1 MGHLFELEDARVEG
15 PLGLLYEGLSW
26 RVPERAVT
34 VLLGPAGT
42 GKSALLRG
50 LSGHALPPGWSY
62 AGSWRY
68 RGLELRR
75 GSVPADLCW
84 LPQASRLPLQADEAR
99 APRRWEQAFAGGAST
114 LLLDEPTRG
123 ESAASVEALAGR
135 LREQARHGAA
145 VVVTHDL
152 AFARRV
158 ADRAGLIC
166 AGRLVAEAEASAFF
180 EAPADELARRFLAQG
195 NCWPS
200 ASPSVSLP
208 SHFRWVLP
216 GRLAGM
222 GRPGLLGPV
231 EADLEAIALAG
242 VTDLVTLTEEPL
254 PATLLRP
261 FGLRARHFPVRDMGV
276 PALHTTAGL
285 CREIERTMTRGTVA
299 LHCHAGLGRTGT
311 LLAAVLVWLGRE
323 PDVAVAE
330 LRALGRGY
338 VQNRAQEDFVRRF
351 AASVGPAPAG
361 SRT

>member
-1 MGHLFELEDARVEG
+1 MPHLFELENARVEG

-26 RVPERAVT
+26 RLPERAVT

-50 LSGHALPPGWSY
+50 LSGHALPSGWSY

-68 RGLELRR
+68 RGVELRR
-75 GSVPADLCW
+75 GSPPADSCW
-84 LPQASRLPLQADEAR
+84 LPQTSRLPLEAPETR

-123 ESAASVEALAGR
+123 ESAASVEALATR
-135 LREQARHGAA
+135 LRDHAQHGAA

-166 AGRLVAEAEASAFF
+166 AGRLVSEAEARTFF
-180 EAPADELARRFLAQG
+180 EAPPDELTRRFLEQG
-195 NCWPS
+195 NCWPGP
-200 ASPSVSLP
+200 APAVSLP

-242 VTDLVTLTEEPL
+242 VTQLVTLTEEPL
-254 PATLLRP
+254 PAALLSP

-285 CREIERTMTRGTVA
+285 CREVERAMAHGAVA

-323 PDVAVAE
+323 PDRAIAE
-330 LRALGRGY
+330 LRALGRSY

-351 AASVGPAPAG
+351 AASVGPAPVG
-361 SRT
+361 SRA